1 MPLGSLNFKELKIVG
16 YFNKVE
22 LCLTNVKIAF
32 NECTTYNGF
41 DINKNSWVKRHSEV
55 GKALLL
61 WIFNRFQ
68 YFYFLTT
75 IILFLLKCLI
85 LNHHQYCFVNSSSL
99 IFRYFIHIQTRNL
112 IGINRNTLE
121 YLWTSVWPRPLD
133 VCALKLCTHIII
145 STTPLALPFLLTLS
159 TPSSNCICKAEWRV
173 RGVAWRGDAA
183 AVATVYL
190 KDTHAIHMK
199 VRLI

>member
-1 MPLGSLNFKELKIVG
+1 M
-16 YFNKVE
+16 
-22 LCLTNVKIAF
+22 
-32 NECTTYNGF
+32 
-41 DINKNSWVKRHSEV
+41 D
-55 GKALLL
+55 
-61 WIFNRFQ
+61 
-68 YFYFLTT
+68 FYSISICFFFII

-121 YLWTSVWPRPLD
+121 YLWPRPLD

-159 TPSSNCICKAEWRV
+159 LRPLATAYAKQCDECVAWL
-173 RGVAWRGDAA
+173 GVARRCCCSSYCVSQRYACNPYESA
-183 AVATVYL
+183 LNLTNPTRTRRARQM
-190 KDTHAIHMK
+190 I
-199 VRLI
+199 